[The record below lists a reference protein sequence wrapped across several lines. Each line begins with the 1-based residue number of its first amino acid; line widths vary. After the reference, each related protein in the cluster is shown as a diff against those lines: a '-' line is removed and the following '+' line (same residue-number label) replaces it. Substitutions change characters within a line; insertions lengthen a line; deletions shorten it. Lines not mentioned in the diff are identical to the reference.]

1 MRKRLRT
8 TTRLVF
14 AVIAIALLSA
24 FVAACDDDD
33 DDDGGAEVPTLE
45 IGAADFAFTVSGDMR
60 PGMHAINMTNSG
72 AEAHQAQIVSLADGH
87 TMDEAVASLSDPT
100 APIPDWIGFVGG
112 PSVQP
117 PGGTGTVY
125 ADLAAG
131 TYGLLCFV
139 SGEDGIPHFAKGMVA
154 EFTVEGA
161 VVEADAPEADVSVTA
176 VDSGDGTSY
185 SFEAPATV
193 DAGELVIEFA
203 NNGSEPHEMTIE
215 RLPEGFTA
223 EDYIAI
229 VTGSEP
235 PPEGVLPES
244 FGGVQAILPG
254 APTQSTLVNLEA
266 GEYVLVCFVPNA
278 TGAPHAAFGMI
289 QPLTV
294 E

>member
-8 TTRLVF
+8 TARLVF
-14 AVIAIALLSA
+14 AVMAIALLSA
-24 FVAACDDDD
+24 FAVACDDDD
-33 DDDGGAEVPTLE
+33 DDDGAEVPTLE
-45 IGAADFAFTVSGDMR
+45 IGAAEFAFTVSGDMR
-60 PGMHAINMTNSG
+60 PGVHAINLVNSG
-72 AEAHQAQIVSLADGH
+72 AEAHHAQIISLAEGH

-100 APIPDWIGFVGG
+100 APIPEWIGFVGG

-117 PGGTGTVY
+117 PGGSGTVY

-139 SGEDGIPHFAKGMVA
+139 SGDDEIPHFAKGMVA
-154 EFTVEGA
+154 EFTVEGDA
-161 VVEADAPEADVSVTA
+161 VEAEAPEANVSVNA

-185 SFEAPATV
+185 SFEAPATD
-193 DAGELVIEFA
+193 DAGELVIAFA
-203 NNGSEPHEMTIE
+203 NNGSEPHEMAIE

-223 EDYIAI
+223 EDYVAI
-229 VTGSEP
+229 VAGTAP

-254 APTQSTLVNLEA
+254 APAQTAVVSLEA

-278 TGAPHAAFGMI
+278 TGAPHAAFGMV

-294 E
+294 Q